1 MSSGEQKCL
10 HLPSCSETSSG
21 ALGQYKLG
29 PTSAVTLCSC
39 RVVVFCCRRSRVKHF
54 QTLKAMFYLK
64 RERKSC
70 VCVFPPPQTPQILP
84 PPPGPVEGRR
94 PAALALTPR
103 WLFELYLQAR
113 WDFAGWRFCI
123 LVFTLKTVGAVMDV
137 WLLVPR
143 SSPAPLF
150 LMEPSSQPQMSALVS
165 PGCVWAGFWGL
176 FCARAKAPPP
186 H

>member
-1 MSSGEQKCL
+1 MC
-10 HLPSCSETSSG
+10 
-21 ALGQYKLG
+21 A
-29 PTSAVTLCSC
+29 
-39 RVVVFCCRRSRVKHF
+39 F
-54 QTLKAMFYLK
+54 
-64 RERKSC
+64 
-70 VCVFPPPQTPQILP
+70 FPPPQTPQILP
-84 PPPGPVEGRR
+84 PPPGPVEGWR

-150 LMEPSSQPQMSALVS
+150 LMEPAPNVS
-165 PGCVWAGFWGL
+165 LSPSWVHLGWVLGSLLCQGQGT
-176 FCARAKAPPP
+176 PTP
-186 H
+186 